1 MAVKL
6 PKLEKYYKRPLGGI
20 SELHWDQP
28 AWDTHN
34 YIILTYKTPTRHL
47 EYLYLSRIWGNCNF
61 YPCVFRRYDPEA
73 FRLLGPEY

>member
-28 AWDTHN
+28 TWDTHN

-47 EYLYLSRIWGNCNF
+47 
-61 YPCVFRRYDPEA
+61 PCTGVFVLE
-73 FRLLGPEY
+73 